1 MHACVHTH
9 INNISN
15 RRGLYAE
22 AQACRACRIEK
33 HADPFEKGIFCRVF
47 ILSFSTQ
54 MPRQA
59 WNMTTFHSE
68 HLLGLSLLHISVDR
82 MTARVVRDS
91 ITALLGWAHFT
102 I

>member
-1 MHACVHTH
+1 MHACVRTH

-15 RRGLYAE
+15 RGGLYAE
-22 AQACRACRIEK
+22 VQACRACGIEK

-47 ILSFSTQ
+47 ILSFSAQ

-82 MTARVVRDS
+82 KTARVVRDS
-91 ITALLGWAHFT
+91 TTAQLAWAHFT

>member
-22 AQACRACRIEK
+22 AQACRACRIEQ
-33 HADPFEKGIFCRVF
+33 HADAFETGIFCCVF
-47 ILSFSTQ
+47 IPSFSTQ

-82 MTARVVRDS
+82 MTARVVGDS

>member
-1 MHACVHTH
+1 MQ
-9 INNISN
+9 
-15 RRGLYAE
+15 RL
-22 AQACRACRIEK
+22 K
-33 HADPFEKGIFCRVF
+33 HAVRAELKSTQILLRRAFSVF
-47 ILSFSTQ
+47 ILSFTQ
-54 MPRQA
+54 IPRQA
-59 WNMTTFHSE
+59 WNMTTSHSE